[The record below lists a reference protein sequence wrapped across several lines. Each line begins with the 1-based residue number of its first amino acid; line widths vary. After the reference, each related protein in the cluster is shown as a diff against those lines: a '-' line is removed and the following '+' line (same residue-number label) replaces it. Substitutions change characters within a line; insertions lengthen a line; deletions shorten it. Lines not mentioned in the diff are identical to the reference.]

1 MLKDVVVKAAQI
13 AVGVFVGVKASDA
26 FDKGVDVLKK
36 VVEAKK
42 GGA

>member
-1 MLKDVVVKAAQI
+1 MLKDVVVKVAQV
-13 AVGVFVGVKASDA
+13 AVGVAVGMKASDA
-26 FDKGVDVLKK
+26 FDKGIEAIKK